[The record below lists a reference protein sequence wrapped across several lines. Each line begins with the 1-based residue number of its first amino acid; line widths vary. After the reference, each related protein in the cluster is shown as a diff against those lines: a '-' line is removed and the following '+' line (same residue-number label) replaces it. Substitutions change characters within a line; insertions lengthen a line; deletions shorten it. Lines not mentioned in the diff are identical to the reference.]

1 MAATWDQVP
10 ALAVYLKG
18 HLPGFDHGSGTVK
31 TPSSPRG
38 DLLSGP
44 VNVSFVFLSPALST
58 IEAPTWHEIRI
69 ANQMIETS
77 PPHEATSRPSG
88 QSSRASTILGNWNH
102 HSAGTNAISKPSVVF
117 PAQRNGVL
125 LGLQLSFWTRH
136 YNNIGNRRYEDDNC
150 YTWRQLVHTHSS
162 GTDDKNLKEH
172 KDTEFDTDVI
182 FDSYQQLWL
191 IYHKLYPGDD
201 WLPFVQ

>member
-58 IEAPTWHEIRI
+58 IEAPT
-69 ANQMIETS
+69 
-77 PPHEATSRPSG
+77 
-88 QSSRASTILGNWNH
+88 
-102 HSAGTNAISKPSVVF
+102 
-117 PAQRNGVL
+117 
-125 LGLQLSFWTRH
+125 
-136 YNNIGNRRYEDDNC
+136 
-150 YTWRQLVHTHSS
+150 
-162 GTDDKNLKEH
+162 
-172 KDTEFDTDVI
+172 
-182 FDSYQQLWL
+182 
-191 IYHKLYPGDD
+191 
-201 WLPFVQ
+201 